1 MSDLISRSALLEQ
14 VEASNFEFDGDYD
27 MDDVIVDIKRA
38 PTAFDL
44 DKVIA
49 ELKEMIDPNVDFE
62 TGIPCNNWV
71 VDMQNEIIKKCIEIV
86 QKGCVQKN

>member
-1 MSDLISRSALLEQ
+1 MSDLISRSTLLEQ
-14 VEASNFEFDGDYD
+14 VEVSNFEFDGDYD

>member
-14 VEASNFEFDGDYD
+14 VEVSNFEFDGDYD

-71 VDMQNEIIKKCIEIV
+71 VDMQNEIIKSVLKL
-86 QKGCVQKN
+86 